1 MTRGGQFGQ
10 GQCRTVFLFVLF
22 CFVCLRCLEI
32 CTHGHEAVLVDGFG
46 FSCWLA
52 LVGSSEVVGPSTAGL
67 GKPSCPQG
75 VGASSSTS
83 KKRQWKSRTGQLRA
97 VEVTDR
103 SAKGS
108 GSHGQVSRGQWK
120 SRTGQLR
127 AVEVTDRSAALSGA
141 DFSMQC
147 TSVCMCGK
155 WSGDDSTAVVTNNS
169 DYI

>member
-1 MTRGGQFGQ
+1 VTRGGQFGQ

-83 KKRQWKSRTGQLRA
+83 KKRQWKSRTGQLHCQ
-97 VEVTDR
+97 
-103 SAKGS
+103 G
-108 GSHGQVSRGQWK
+108 
-120 SRTGQLR
+120 L
-127 AVEVTDRSAALSGA
+127 
-141 DFSMQC
+141 
-147 TSVCMCGK
+147 TSVCSVLQCACAG
-155 WSGDDSTAVVTNNS
+155 SGQGMTQQQLLQTTQIIS
-169 DYI
+169 DICFITDHVAYASSNKTKIV